1 MDLVSLSHEDII
13 IFDDSNRLPPP
24 SERSPQVNSDAT
36 AQDDI
41 LTGTIQ
47 PDQIT
52 GLTGNDILRG
62 GGGRDKLRG
71 GKGNDKLSGGD
82 GNDLLNGG
90 AGQDWLYGDRGQD
103 KLTGGQDKDLFVLQK
118 GGRDVVLD
126 FQDRRDRLGLLPGM
140 KFKQLKLVAQG
151 QDTLIS
157 MNNRPLALIKGIVP
171 GQLTK
176 ADFTVASPFE
186 TLL

>member
-1 MDLVSLSHEDII
+1 
-13 IFDDSNRLPPP
+13 
-24 SERSPQVNSDAT
+24 
-36 AQDDI
+36 
-41 LTGTIQ
+41 
-47 PDQIT
+47 
-52 GLTGNDILRG
+52 
-62 GGGRDKLRG
+62 
-71 GKGNDKLSGGD
+71 
-82 GNDLLNGG
+82 
-90 AGQDWLYGDRGQD
+90 
-103 KLTGGQDKDLFVLQK
+103 
-118 GGRDVVLD
+118 LD